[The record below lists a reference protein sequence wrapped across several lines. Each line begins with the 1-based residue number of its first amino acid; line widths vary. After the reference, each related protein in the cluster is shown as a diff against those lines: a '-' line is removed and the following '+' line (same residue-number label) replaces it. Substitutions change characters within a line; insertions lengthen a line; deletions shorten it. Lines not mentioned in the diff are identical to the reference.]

1 MDKELLKEEAL
12 LDLLHSIKELILEI
26 KSDLVDLFENI
37 EIEDGEDEEEELPS
51 TQNTSANGGRKRKSA
66 K

>member
-1 MDKELLKEEAL
+1 MEADLFKEEGV

-26 KSDLVDLFENI
+26 KADLVDLLDNI
-37 EIEDGEDEEEELPS
+37 EIEDGEEEEELPS
-51 TQNTSANGGRKRKSA
+51 TQNTSASGSRKRKST